1 MTPRQVRAAVCA
13 LLVLSGGV
21 SVNVILLQEGST
33 AKEALRGGLGLGG
46 QPANVEAQVNSSG
59 SWSKA
64 ALASASVRELIDRG
78 GQANNEGMATAAP
91 LTAGDAG
98 RPTEGDGPVAA
109 RDGAEVVH
117 ALQRELRRRGYD
129 PGTPNGV
136 PNLLTRA
143 AILAY
148 QYDHGLP
155 LTSEPS
161 EELLKAILFETSGAV
176 RTLGSGS
183 SRELSPQAE
192 QIIRTVQQWL
202 LALGYTVGK
211 VDGRHSE
218 ETQRAIRKFE
228 MEQGFPPTGR
238 VSGQLVAHL
247 ARVAGKGRPTASR

>member
-13 LLVLSGGV
+13 FLVLSGGV
-21 SVNVILLQEGST
+21 GVNVTLLQKGST
-33 AKEALRGGLGLGG
+33 AKDAARGRFELGG
-46 QPANVEAQVNSSG
+46 QGSNIEESS
-59 SWSKA
+59 
-64 ALASASVRELIDRG
+64 LASASARMSGPIEHG
-78 GQANNEGMATAAP
+78 GQAKSEGIATAAP

-98 RPTEGDGPVAA
+98 RITEGASAFAA
-109 RDGAEVVH
+109 RDEAEVVH

-136 PNLLTRA
+136 ANLATRA
-143 AILAY
+143 AIMAY
-148 QYDHGLP
+148 QYDHDLP

-161 EELLKAILFETSGAV
+161 EELLKAIVFETSGGV
-176 RTLGSGS
+176 REFGSGS

-192 QIIRTVQQWL
+192 QIIRTVQQSL

-218 ETQRAIRKFE
+218 DTQRAIRKFE
-228 MEQGFPPTGR
+228 MEQGIQPTGR

-247 ARVAGKGRPTASR
+247 ARVAGKGRLAASR

>member
-1 MTPRQVRAAVCA
+1 LQKGSPAK
-13 LLVLSGGV
+13 GGAPGKFE
-21 SVNVILLQEGST
+21 LDGQGS
-33 AKEALRGGLGLGG
+33 
-46 QPANVEAQVNSSG
+46 NVEALPNSSAY
-59 SWSKA
+59 WSKISLGPA
-64 ALASASVRELIDRG
+64 FARAPGPVEDG
-78 GQANNEGMATAAP
+78 GQAKSEGMATAAP

-98 RPTEGDGPVAA
+98 RITDGANAFAA
-109 RDGAEVVH
+109 RDGAGVVH
-117 ALQRELRRRGYD
+117 ALQRELHRRGYD

-136 PNLLTRA
+136 LNLVTRA
-143 AILAY
+143 AIIAY

-161 EELLKAILFETSGAV
+161 EELLKAIVFETSGAV
-176 RTLGSGS
+176 RALGSGS

-218 ETQRAIRKFE
+218 DTQRAIRKFE

-247 ARVAGKGRPTASR
+247 ARVAGKGRLAAGR

>member
-1 MTPRQVRAAVCA
+1 MTPRQVRGAVCA

-21 SVNVILLQEGST
+21 SVNVILLQKGST

-46 QPANVEAQVNSSG
+46 QLSNVEAQVNSSDR
-59 SWSKA
+59 A
-64 ALASASVRELIDRG
+64 PTDRG

-98 RPTEGDGPVAA
+98 RPTEGDGAVAA

-136 PNLLTRA
+136 PNLVTRA
-143 AILAY
+143 AIMAY

-176 RTLGSGS
+176 RPSGSGS

-218 ETQRAIRKFE
+218 DTQRAIRKFE